1 MRQTVTN
8 KIGTLPHQF
17 FAMTV
22 ATGSENL
29 AQLMYSVMMT
39 GYMFGNAQYR
49 LELQQSLEHIALPD
63 PEEKMYVPDF
73 ALGTQKKVAGE
84 VIRWNKI
91 TGPEKMDAV
100 KHIEYL
106 EAEIEELNRQVARKS
121 LNGHNELLGY
131 LKTLEPQN
139 LKTSVTETSAP
150 ELANLLFWL
159 MVVGYSIHNIEV
171 FFDMER
177 IFSAPPGKNV

>member
-1 MRQTVTN
+1 MHNTDWSCSKAWSILPFLIQ
-8 KIGTLPHQF
+8 KKKCMFSLTLLSRW
-17 FAMTV
+17 
-22 ATGSENL
+22 G
-29 AQLMYSVMMT
+29 
-39 GYMFGNAQYR
+39 GC
-49 LELQQSLEHIALPD
+49 
-63 PEEKMYVPDF
+63 DF

-100 KHIEYL
+100 KFIEYL
-106 EAEIEELNRQVARKS
+106 EAEIEELNRQVARKL
-121 LNGHNELLGY
+121 LNGHNELLEY

-159 MVVGYSIHNIEV
+159 MVVGYSSHNIEV

-177 IFSAPPGKNV
+177 IFGAPPGKNV